1 MKSAREIGPDKKLQ
15 DAIWAK
21 RDLLSDTKEEDLFH
35 AHQVILI
42 GEGSIIVM
50 IEMNVDTIKEE
61 IIQDLV
67 PKKED
72 TDQKGV
78 VILEIAR
85 PADDTWREHDKKIKN
100 TFESNKYFSNT
111 KTKNNL
117 SKLSKF
123 YIQILHPNSTLIY
136 ATKTFKFIIPI

>member
-15 DAIWAK
+15 GAIWAK

-78 VILEIAR
+78 VILENAR
-85 PADDTWREHDKKIKN
+85 PADDT
-100 TFESNKYFSNT
+100 
-111 KTKNNL
+111 
-117 SKLSKF
+117 
-123 YIQILHPNSTLIY
+123 
-136 ATKTFKFIIPI
+136 